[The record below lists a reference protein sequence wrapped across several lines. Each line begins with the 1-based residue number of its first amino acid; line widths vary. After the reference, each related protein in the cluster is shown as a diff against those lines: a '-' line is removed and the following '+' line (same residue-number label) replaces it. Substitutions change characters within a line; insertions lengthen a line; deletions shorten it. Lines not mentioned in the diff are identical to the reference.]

1 MLDTTL
7 RPIVFGLD
15 KNVTPEAAKAVGPE
29 KFKKY
34 EHALNICA
42 QLSRIVYC
50 DSGIGWHVLKETL
63 GQSTDMV
70 NNAITK
76 YDKQFRSQRF
86 AKITSQPGE
95 PGTDRPA
102 ESYSL
107 QPGDGT
113 NPWGI
118 YIGSPKD
125 CTILLTKSSILKAN
139 PNSIFT
145 PSDIFVSFKGS
156 STMKNFKH
164 DLYSQFTSG
173 ELRSIASQYMMNDVG
188 NIPKAFAKPFL
199 KIFSQLIKAIET
211 LSAGATDVRL
221 FLTGH
226 SLGGTQTTLFGFI
239 LAEAKLANTIP
250 LLSKVKSIHIV
261 SFGAAT
267 CLSDKARNS
276 FNKHL
281 DSGLITIDRVAEPGD
296 PIQMLPA
303 GFSHPGFRPL
313 KTELF
318 SKPEANGRPYQLK
331 NIRTFYGAPSTT
343 NRRDLTTWPFGEM
356 TQPTPQEVPDVGI
369 QAATEGGGIFE
380 SQNKGIY
387 AAATKTHIPNL
398 VNVSGSLWAKHFPH
412 AEYMGMFYF
421 GGLRLPGLKNPAT
434 KSLAYFLLNDTGVK
448 ITYLPTEERAE
459 PGQEGAG
466 RKSRKHRNGRKQ
478 RKTRKN

>member
-7 RPIVFGLD
+7 RPICFGID
-15 KNVTPEAAKAVGPE
+15 KNVTPEAAKAVGPAT
-29 KFKKY
+29 FKKY

-42 QLSRIVYC
+42 QLARIVYC
-50 DSGIGWHVLKETL
+50 DSGIGWHVLKEAA
-63 GQSTDMV
+63 GMSTDTV
-70 NNAITK
+70 NDTISK
-76 YDKQFRSQRF
+76 YDKQFKAQRF

-107 QPGDGT
+107 QPGDGA
-113 NPWGI
+113 NPWAI

-125 CTILLTKSSILKAN
+125 CTILLTKSTILKTN

-145 PSDIFVSFKGS
+145 PTDVFVSFKGS
-156 STMKNFKH
+156 STMNNFKH

-173 ELRSIASQYMMNDVG
+173 ELRSIAGQYMTADVG
-188 NIPKAFAKPFL
+188 NIPTAFAKPFM
-199 KIFSQLIKAIET
+199 KIFPQLIKAIET
-211 LSAGATDVRL
+211 LVGAASEARL

-226 SLGGTQTTLFGFI
+226 SLGGTQTELFGFI

-250 LLSKVKSIHIV
+250 VLAKVKSIHIV
-261 SFGAAT
+261 SFGAAA

-281 DSGLITIDRVAEPGD
+281 DTGLITVDRVAEPGD
-296 PIQMLPA
+296 PIPMLPA

-313 KTELF
+313 KTELL

-331 NIRTFYGAPSTT
+331 NIRAFYGAPSAT
-343 NRRDLTTWPFGEM
+343 NGREPTTWPFAEM

-369 QAATEGGGIFE
+369 KPATEGGGLFE

-387 AAATKTHIPNL
+387 SAATKTHVPNL
-398 VNVSGSLWAKHFPH
+398 VSVNGSMWAKHFPH
-412 AEYMGMFYF
+412 AEYLGMFYF
-421 GGLRLPGLKNPAT
+421 GGLRLPGLKNPAS
-434 KSLAYFLLNDTGVK
+434 KSLAYFLLNDAGVK
-448 ITYLPTEERAE
+448 ITYLPTDERAE

-466 RKSRKHRNGRKQ
+466 RKSRRNRKHRN
-478 RKTRKN
+478 RKTRRN